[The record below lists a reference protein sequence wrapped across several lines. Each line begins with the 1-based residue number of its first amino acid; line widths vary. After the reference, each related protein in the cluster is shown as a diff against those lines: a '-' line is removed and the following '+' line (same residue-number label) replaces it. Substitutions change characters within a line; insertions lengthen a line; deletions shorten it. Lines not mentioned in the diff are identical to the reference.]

1 MGEALRPMNA
11 ACHVALSV
19 VIPTLNA
26 AAALPAAL
34 ARLAAARAEGFV
46 GEVIVSDGGST
57 DRTTEIAQADGAR
70 VCVGPRGRGLQM
82 ARGASVANGQWLLFL
97 HADTRVED
105 GWQEAV
111 ADFAAGRGED
121 AAAAF
126 TFALDDASPAARR
139 LERLV
144 SWRNRRLGLPYGDQG
159 LLISRRLYDEVG
171 GFKPLPLMEDVDIV
185 RRLGRSRLVI
195 LPARVITSAV
205 RYRREGYL
213 RRSSRNLLCLTL
225 WFAGMPPK
233 ALARLYG

>member
-1 MGEALRPMNA
+1 MNA
-11 ACHVALSV
+11 ACHVVLSV

-26 AAALPAAL
+26 ADVLPATL
-34 ARLAAARAEGFV
+34 ARLATARADGLV

-57 DRTTEIAQADGAR
+57 DRTTEIARAGGAR
-70 VCVGPRGRGLQM
+70 VCVGSRGRGLQM
-82 ARGASVANGQWLLFL
+82 ARGASAASEQWLLFL

-111 ADFAAGRGED
+111 ASFTAGRGED
-121 AAAAF
+121 AVAVF

-144 SWRNRRLGLPYGDQG
+144 SWRNRWLGLPYGDQG
-159 LLISRRLYDEVG
+159 LLISRRLYDKVG

-195 LPARVITSAV
+195 LPVRAITSAV

-225 WFAGMPPK
+225 WFAGVPPK
-233 ALARLYG
+233 AIARLYG

>member
-1 MGEALRPMNA
+1 MNA
-11 ACHVALSV
+11 ACQVALSV

-26 AAALPAAL
+26 ADVLPAAL
-34 ARLAAARAEGFV
+34 VRLATARAEGLV

-57 DRTTEIAQADGAR
+57 DRTTEIALADGAR
-70 VCVGPRGRGLQM
+70 VCVGPPGRGLQM
-82 ARGASVANGQWLLFL
+82 ARGASAANGRWLLFL

-111 ADFAAGRGED
+111 AGFAARRGEG

-144 SWRNRRLGLPYGDQG
+144 SWRNRWLGLPYGDQG
-159 LLISRRLYDEVG
+159 LLISRHLYDEVG
-171 GFKPLPLMEDVDIV
+171 GFEPLPLMEDVDIV
-185 RRLGRSRLVI
+185 RRLGRARLAI
-195 LPARVITSAV
+195 LPARAITSAV
-205 RYRREGYL
+205 RYRRGGYL

-225 WFAGMPPK
+225 WFAGLPPRMI
-233 ALARLYG
+233 ARLYG

>member
-1 MGEALRPMNA
+1 MGEALRPMNT

-19 VIPTLNA
+19 VIPTFNA
-26 AAALPAAL
+26 ADVLSATLV
-34 ARLAAARAEGFV
+34 RLATARVEGPV

-57 DRTTEIAQADGAR
+57 DRTTEIARAHGAR

-82 ARGASVANGQWLLFL
+82 ARGASGASGQWLLFL
-97 HADTRVED
+97 HGDTRVED

-111 ADFAAGRGED
+111 AAFAAGRGED

-126 TFALDDASPAARR
+126 TFALDDASPTARR

-144 SWRNRRLGLPYGDQG
+144 SWRNRWLGLPYGDQG
-159 LLISRRLYDEVG
+159 LLISRRLYDNVG

-195 LPARVITSAV
+195 LPVRAITSAI

-225 WFAGMPPK
+225 WFAGVPPK
-233 ALARLYG
+233 AIKRLYD

>member
-1 MGEALRPMNA
+1 MSATSHA
-11 ACHVALSV
+11 SLSV

-26 AAALPAAL
+26 ADALPAAL
-34 ARLAAARAEGFV
+34 ARLATARAEGFV
-46 GEVIVSDGGST
+46 REVIVSDGGST
-57 DRTTEIAQADGAR
+57 DRTIEIAEADGAR

-82 ARGASVANGQWLLFL
+82 ARGASAANGQWLLFL

-111 ADFAAGRGED
+111 ADFAAGQGEG

-159 LLISRRLYDEVG
+159 LLISRPLYDEVG

-185 RRLGRSRLVI
+185 GRLGRSRLAI
-195 LPARVITSAV
+195 LPARAITSAV

-213 RRSSRNLLCLTL
+213 RRSSRNLICLTL
-225 WFAGMPPK
+225 WFAGVPPN
-233 ALARLYG
+233 AIARLYG